1 MRCLVRV
8 VGVEVMTRSFLRA
21 VVRYLVGG
29 LLMAQMAIAAYACPA
44 LAAGATGNMQMPAP
58 NASLDEPGQA
68 DAVVSMAH
76 HGNCG
81 DMAGTMD
88 ESLPNLCA
96 EHCKYGQQSD
106 KAPTLNA
113 PVAVLT
119 ALYAMPL
126 VLQPTLP
133 PRSAAGSLSA
143 LVAASPPHTVLHC
156 VYRI

>member
-1 MRCLVRV
+1 
-8 VGVEVMTRSFLRA
+8 MTRSFLRA
-21 VVRYLVGG
+21 VARCLVGG

-44 LAAGATGNMQMPAP
+44 LSSGATGNMQTSAP
-58 NASLDEPGQA
+58 SASLDGPGQA
-68 DAVVSMAH
+68 DAAVSMAH

-88 ESLPNLCA
+88 ASLPNLCA
-96 EHCKYGQQSD
+96 EHCKVGQQSD
-106 KAPTLNA
+106 KAPTLTTPA
-113 PVAVLT
+113 AVLT

-126 VLQPTLP
+126 VPQPALP
-133 PRSAAGSLSA
+133 PRSAAGTLSA

>member
-1 MRCLVRV
+1 
-8 VGVEVMTRSFLRA
+8 MTRSFLRA
-21 VVRYLVGG
+21 VARCLVSG

-44 LAAGATGNMQMPAP
+44 LSSGATGNMQMSAP

-68 DAVVSMAH
+68 NAAVSMAH

-81 DMAGTMD
+81 DMPGTMD
-88 ESLPNLCA
+88 KSLPNLCA
-96 EHCKYGQQSD
+96 EHCKVGQQSD

-113 PVAVLT
+113 PTAVLT

-126 VLQPTLP
+126 VPQPALP
-133 PRSAAGSLSA
+133 PRSAAGTLSA
-143 LVAASPPHTVLHC
+143 LVAASPPLTVLHC